1 MYTKQINKISQRWD
15 AYGYECKD
23 FLLDNTDHIKKTEC
37 IFKVINTKCAMKRS
51 ILFCES
57 ELHKTV
63 LKKDLDAK

>member
-1 MYTKQINKISQRWD
+1 M
-15 AYGYECKD
+15 YGYEYKD
-23 FLLDNTDHIKKTEC
+23 FLLDNIDHIKKTER
-37 IFKVINTKCAMKRS
+37 IFKVINPKCAMNRS